1 MNYRPQRR
9 VYLLIYLF
17 IMGMIACQPSI
28 AATNDSELIFT
39 STPQIVPNPNP
50 AVPLAALLRFQT
62 NKPVQTHIQITLGD
76 NHRIIEYPATASP
89 QQDLTLIGFNA
100 GQKHQVNITVS
111 DPETA
116 TSITKQLTFNAPKL
130 PTAIE
135 AFPIIETKRLSNV
148 AMEAGITLFNPRRR
162 IPVSATNAERAN
174 NFGRKF
180 GLLVAVD
187 EAGDVIWY
195 YQADSRI
202 SDFELL
208 DNGHII
214 FLTQDFRAVEID
226 LLGNVITQWYAKRRP
241 KGEIE
246 GAIPVDTLTF
256 HHDIDVLPNGNFLVL
271 GSERQQI
278 PNYYD
283 SEEDINAPRKTHWV
297 MVDVVIE
304 FNREGKIVWQWNIAD
319 YMDVF
324 RIGYETFG
332 GFWERRGYKNTIDWS
347 HVNTMQLVDE
357 NSILLSSRYQSALF
371 MVDRNTKQISWIAG
385 EPSGWDDNLRPKL
398 LKMQNDAEWF
408 WHQHSP
414 VITSRGTLLLFDNQ
428 NYQTRPFDKPIP
440 PAQTRS
446 CATEYRL
453 DIEQKTLQ
461 PIWDSIIPN
470 DPAVASYAMGSTQ
483 YLETTGNILVGYGF
497 LLSQADIQN
506 KTWHTLTEGNVWTR
520 AREYTHD
527 SPAQVVWELQLK
539 GRENDIGLGWT
550 LFGARRIP
558 HFPPI
563 ITTK

>member
-1 MNYRPQRR
+1 MNYRLQRR
-9 VYLLIYLF
+9 FYVLIYLF
-17 IMGMIACQPSI
+17 IMGMIAYQPSI

-39 STPQIVPNPNP
+39 SAPQIVPNPNP

-62 NKPVQTHIQITLGD
+62 NKPVQTRIQITLGD
-76 NHRIIEYPATASP
+76 NHRTIEYPATVLP
-89 QQDLTLIGFNA
+89 QQDLTLIGFSA

-111 DPETA
+111 DPETEA
-116 TSITKQLTFNAPKL
+116 SITKQLTFTAPKL

-162 IPVSATNAERAN
+162 MPVNTLNPEQLKK
-174 NFGRKF
+174 FKQGF
-180 GLLVAVD
+180 GLLVAID
-187 EAGDVIWY
+187 GMGNVIWY

-202 SDFELL
+202 SDFEVL

-226 LLGNVITQWYAKRRP
+226 LLGNIITQWYAKRRLL
-241 KGEIE
+241 GETDS
-246 GAIPVDTLTF
+246 AIPVDTLTF

-271 GSERQQI
+271 GTERQQI
-278 PNYYD
+278 PNYYS
-283 SEEDINAPRKTHWV
+283 SEEDINAARKTHWV

-304 FNREGKIVWQWNIAD
+304 FNRAGEIVWQWNIAD
-319 YMDVF
+319 HLDVF
-324 RIGYETFG
+324 RIGYETFNR
-332 GFWERRGYKNTIDWS
+332 FWKKRGYKDTVDWS
-347 HVNTMQLVDE
+347 HANAIQLVDE
-357 NSILLSSRYQSALF
+357 NSILLNSRYQSALL
-371 MVDRNTKQISWIAG
+371 MIDRNTKQIRWIAG
-385 EPSGWDDNLRPKL
+385 EPSGWDDNLQSKL

-414 VITSRGTLLLFDNQ
+414 MITSRGTLLLFDNQ
-428 NYQTRPFDKPIP
+428 NYQARPFDKPIP
-440 PAQTRS
+440 PAKTRS
-446 CATEYRL
+446 RATEYRL
-453 DIEQKTLQ
+453 NIEQKTLQ

-558 HFPPI
+558 
-563 ITTK
+563 